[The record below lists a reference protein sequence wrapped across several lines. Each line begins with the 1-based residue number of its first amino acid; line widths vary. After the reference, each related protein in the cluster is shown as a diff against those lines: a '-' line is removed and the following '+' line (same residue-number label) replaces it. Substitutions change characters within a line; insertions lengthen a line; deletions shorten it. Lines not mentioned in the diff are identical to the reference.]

1 MFNPV
6 PDIATL
12 DVIIKETIAVISSS
26 KEQIYDIAEG
36 AREEYRRLE
45 QEVKTLQRETG
56 DVIDQ
61 VDELEQMERKARW
74 RLLEVSRDFHRYTE
88 DDIRWAY
95 EEAKNIQVELA
106 LHREREKL
114 LRQRRDDLER
124 SLRRLE
130 ETVNKAERLVSQ
142 VGVVMDYL
150 EGSLGDLSQQ
160 LEGVQQRQQLAV
172 GIIKAQEEERR
183 RVAREIH
190 DGPAQSLA
198 NLVFRIEL
206 CEKLLA
212 GKRLPELQGELAEL
226 KGLIKGG
233 LQEVRKIIFDLRPM
247 ALDDL
252 GLVPALRRYLEGLE
266 EREGLG
272 VYLAVLGEEV
282 RLASAVEVGLF
293 RIIQEAL
300 HNVIKHARAASAR
313 VTLTYGKEQLLLSV
327 KDDGLGFD
335 LKEAEDRSR
344 EGGHF
349 GLISMR
355 ERAELLGGQF
365 EVISA
370 PGQGTRIVVAVP
382 ITEGEEEWGI
392 GTDTDF
398 AGR

>member
-1 MFNPV
+1 MANPV
-6 PDIATL
+6 PDMAQL
-12 DVIIKETIAVISSS
+12 DAIIKETIAVIGSS
-26 KEQIYDIAEG
+26 KEMIYDIGEE

-45 QEVKTLQRETG
+45 EEVKKLQEETA
-56 DVIDQ
+56 DVIDR
-61 VDELEQMERKARW
+61 VDELEGLEQRARW
-74 RLLEVSRDFHRYTE
+74 RLLEVSRDFARYTE

-106 LHREREKL
+106 LCREREKL

-124 SLRRLE
+124 GLRRLE
-130 ETVNKAERLVSQ
+130 QTVRKAEKLVTQ
-142 VGVVMDYL
+142 VGVVIDYL
-150 EGSLGDLSQQ
+150 EGKLGDLSQQ
-160 LEGVQQRQQLAV
+160 LEGMQQRQQLAA

-198 NLVFRIEL
+198 NLVFRLEV

-212 GKRLPELQGELAEL
+212 AERLPELRGELAEL
-226 KGLIKGG
+226 KGLIKGS

-266 EREGLG
+266 EREGL
-272 VYLAVLGEEV
+272 VVNLAVFGQEV

-300 HNVIKHARAASAR
+300 HNVSKHARAASAR
-313 VTLTYGKEQLLLSV
+313 VILTYGQEQLLLSV
-327 KDDGLGFD
+327 RDDGRGFD
-335 LKEAEDRSR
+335 LR
-344 EGGHF
+344 EVERGGRAGGHF

-355 ERAELLGGQF
+355 ERAELLGGRF
-365 EVISA
+365 EVKSA
-370 PGQGTRIVVAVP
+370 PGQGTRITVAVP
-382 ITEGEEEWGI
+382 ITEGEEEWALEQ
-392 GTDTDF
+392 DTNF
-398 AGR
+398 AG

>member
-1 MFNPV
+1 M
-6 PDIATL
+6 AQL
-12 DVIIKETIAVISSS
+12 DAIIKETIAVIGSS
-26 KEQIYDIAEG
+26 KEMIYDIGEE

-45 QEVKTLQRETG
+45 EEVKKLQEETA
-56 DVIDQ
+56 DVIDR
-61 VDELEQMERKARW
+61 VDELEGLEQRARW
-74 RLLEVSRDFHRYTE
+74 RLLEVSRDFARYTE

-106 LHREREKL
+106 LCREREKL

-124 SLRRLE
+124 GLRRLE
-130 ETVNKAERLVSQ
+130 QTVRKAEKLVTQ
-142 VGVVMDYL
+142 VGVVIDYL
-150 EGSLGDLSQQ
+150 EGKLGDLSQQ
-160 LEGVQQRQQLAV
+160 LEGMQQRQQLAA

-198 NLVFRIEL
+198 NLVFRLEV

-212 GKRLPELQGELAEL
+212 AERLPELRGELAEL
-226 KGLIKGG
+226 KGLIKGS

-266 EREGLG
+266 EREGL
-272 VYLAVLGEEV
+272 VVNLAVFGQEV

-300 HNVIKHARAASAR
+300 HNVSKHARAASAR
-313 VTLTYGKEQLLLSV
+313 VTLTYGQEQLLLSV
-327 KDDGLGFD
+327 RDDGRGFD
-335 LKEAEDRSR
+335 LR
-344 EGGHF
+344 EVERGGRAGGHF

-355 ERAELLGGQF
+355 ERAELLGGRF
-365 EVISA
+365 EVKSA
-370 PGQGTRIVVAVP
+370 PGQGTRITVAVP
-382 ITEGEEEWGI
+382 ITEGEEEWALEQ
-392 GTDTDF
+392 DTNF
-398 AGR
+398 AG

>member
-1 MFNPV
+1 MANPV
-6 PDIATL
+6 PDMAQL
-12 DVIIKETIAVISSS
+12 DAIIKETIAVIGSS
-26 KEQIYDIAEG
+26 KEMIYDIGEE

-45 QEVKTLQRETG
+45 EEVKKLQEETA
-56 DVIDQ
+56 DVIDR
-61 VDELEQMERKARW
+61 VDELEGLEQRARW
-74 RLLEVSRDFHRYTE
+74 RLLEVSRDFARYTE

-106 LHREREKL
+106 LCREREKL

-124 SLRRLE
+124 GLRRLE
-130 ETVNKAERLVSQ
+130 QTVRKAEKLVTQ
-142 VGVVMDYL
+142 VGVVIDYL
-150 EGSLGDLSQQ
+150 EGKLGDLSQQ
-160 LEGVQQRQQLAV
+160 LEGMQQRQQLAA

-198 NLVFRIEL
+198 NLVFRLEV

-212 GKRLPELQGELAEL
+212 AERLPELRGELAEL
-226 KGLIKGG
+226 KGLIKGS

-266 EREGLG
+266 EREGL
-272 VYLAVLGEEV
+272 VVNLAVFGQEV

-300 HNVIKHARAASAR
+300 HNVSKHARAASAR
-313 VTLTYGKEQLLLSV
+313 VTLTYSQEQLLLSV
-327 KDDGLGFD
+327 RDDGRGFD
-335 LKEAEDRSR
+335 LR
-344 EGGHF
+344 EVERGGRAGGHF

-355 ERAELLGGQF
+355 ERAELLGGRF
-365 EVISA
+365 EVKSA
-370 PGQGTRIVVAVP
+370 PGQGTRITVAVP
-382 ITEGEEEWGI
+382 ITEGEEEWALEQ
-392 GTDTDF
+392 DTNF
-398 AGR
+398 AG

>member
-6 PDIATL
+6 PDITTL
-12 DVIIKETIAVISSS
+12 DVIIKETIAVIGSS
-26 KEQIYDIAEG
+26 KEQLYDIAEG

-45 QEVKTLQRETG
+45 QEVKRLQRETG
-56 DVIDQ
+56 DVIDR
-61 VDELEQMERKARW
+61 VDELEELERRARW
-74 RLLEVSRDFHRYTE
+74 RLLEVSRDFKRYTE
-88 DDIRWAY
+88 VDIRLAY

-226 KGLIKGG
+226 KELIKGG

-335 LKEAEDRSR
+335 LQEAEDRSR

-349 GLISMR
+349 GLISMW
-355 ERAELLGGQF
+355 ERAELLGGRF

>member
-1 MFNPV
+1 MANPV
-6 PDIATL
+6 PDMAQL
-12 DVIIKETIAVISSS
+12 DAIIKETIAVIGSS
-26 KEQIYDIAEG
+26 KEMIYDIGEE

-45 QEVKTLQRETG
+45 EEVKKLQEETA
-56 DVIDQ
+56 DVIDR
-61 VDELEQMERKARW
+61 VDELEGLEQRARW
-74 RLLEVSRDFHRYTE
+74 RLLEVSRDFARYTE

-106 LHREREKL
+106 LCREREKL

-124 SLRRLE
+124 GLRRLE
-130 ETVNKAERLVSQ
+130 QTVRKAEKLVTQ
-142 VGVVMDYL
+142 VGVVIDYL
-150 EGSLGDLSQQ
+150 EGKLGDLSQQ
-160 LEGVQQRQQLAV
+160 LEGMQQRQQLAA

-198 NLVFRIEL
+198 NLVFRLEV

-212 GKRLPELQGELAEL
+212 AERLPELRGELAEL
-226 KGLIKGG
+226 KGLIKGS

-266 EREGLG
+266 EREGL
-272 VYLAVLGEEV
+272 VVNLAVFGQEV

-300 HNVIKHARAASAR
+300 HNVSKHARAASAR
-313 VTLTYGKEQLLLSV
+313 VTLTYGQEQLLLSV
-327 KDDGLGFD
+327 RDDGRGFD
-335 LKEAEDRSR
+335 LREVERGGRS
-344 EGGHF
+344 GGHF

-355 ERAELLGGQF
+355 ERAELLGGRF
-365 EVISA
+365 EVKSA
-370 PGQGTRIVVAVP
+370 PGQGTRITVAVP
-382 ITEGEEEWGI
+382 ITEGEEEWALEQ
-392 GTDTDF
+392 DTNF
-398 AGR
+398 AG

>member
-1 MFNPV
+1 MANPV
-6 PDIATL
+6 PDMAQL
-12 DVIIKETIAVISSS
+12 DAIIKETIAVIGSS
-26 KEQIYDIAEG
+26 KEMIYDIGEE

-45 QEVKTLQRETG
+45 EEVKKLQEETA
-56 DVIDQ
+56 DVIDR
-61 VDELEQMERKARW
+61 VDELEGLEQRARW
-74 RLLEVSRDFHRYTE
+74 RLLEVSRDFARYTE

-106 LHREREKL
+106 LCREREKL

-124 SLRRLE
+124 GLRRLE
-130 ETVNKAERLVSQ
+130 QTVRKAEKLVTQ
-142 VGVVMDYL
+142 VGVVIDYL
-150 EGSLGDLSQQ
+150 EGKLGDLSQQ
-160 LEGVQQRQQLAV
+160 LEGMQQRQQLAA

-198 NLVFRIEL
+198 NLVFRLEV

-212 GKRLPELQGELAEL
+212 AERLPELRGELAEL
-226 KGLIKGG
+226 KGLIKGS

-266 EREGLG
+266 EREGL
-272 VYLAVLGEEV
+272 VVNLAVFGQEV

-300 HNVIKHARAASAR
+300 HNVSKHARAASAR
-313 VTLTYGKEQLLLSV
+313 VTLTYGQEQLLLSV
-327 KDDGLGFD
+327 RDDGRGFD
-335 LKEAEDRSR
+335 LR
-344 EGGHF
+344 EVERGGGAGGHF

-355 ERAELLGGQF
+355 ERAELLGGRF
-365 EVISA
+365 EVKSA
-370 PGQGTRIVVAVP
+370 PGQGTRITVAVP
-382 ITEGEEEWGI
+382 ITEGEEEWALEQ
-392 GTDTDF
+392 DTNF
-398 AGR
+398 AG

>member
-1 MFNPV
+1 MANPV
-6 PDIATL
+6 PDMAQL
-12 DVIIKETIAVISSS
+12 DAIIKETIAVIGSS
-26 KEQIYDIAEG
+26 KEMIYDIGEE

-45 QEVKTLQRETG
+45 EEVKKLQEETA
-56 DVIDQ
+56 DVIDR
-61 VDELEQMERKARW
+61 VDELEGLEQRARW
-74 RLLEVSRDFHRYTE
+74 RLLEVSRDFARYTE

-106 LHREREKL
+106 LCREREKL

-124 SLRRLE
+124 GLRRLE
-130 ETVNKAERLVSQ
+130 QTVRKAEKLVTQ
-142 VGVVMDYL
+142 VGVVIDYL
-150 EGSLGDLSQQ
+150 EGKLGDLSQQ
-160 LEGVQQRQQLAV
+160 LEGMQQRQQLAA

-198 NLVFRIEL
+198 NLVFRLEV

-212 GKRLPELQGELAEL
+212 AERLPELRGELAEL
-226 KGLIKGG
+226 KGLIKGS

-266 EREGLG
+266 EREGL
-272 VYLAVLGEEV
+272 VVNLAVFGQEV

-300 HNVIKHARAASAR
+300 HNVSKHARAASAR
-313 VTLTYGKEQLLLSV
+313 VTLTYGQEQLLLSV
-327 KDDGLGFD
+327 RDDGRGFD
-335 LKEAEDRSR
+335 LR
-344 EGGHF
+344 EVERGGRAGGHF

-355 ERAELLGGQF
+355 ERAELLGGRF
-365 EVISA
+365 EVKSA
-370 PGQGTRIVVAVP
+370 PGQGTRISVAVP
-382 ITEGEEEWGI
+382 ITEGEEEWALEQ
-392 GTDTDF
+392 DTNF
-398 AGR
+398 AG

>member
-1 MFNPV
+1 MANPV
-6 PDIATL
+6 PDMAQL
-12 DVIIKETIAVISSS
+12 DAIIKETIAVIGSS
-26 KEQIYDIAEG
+26 KEMIYDIGEE

-45 QEVKTLQRETG
+45 EEVKKLQEETA
-56 DVIDQ
+56 DVIDR
-61 VDELEQMERKARW
+61 VDELEGLEQRARW
-74 RLLEVSRDFHRYTE
+74 RLLEVSRDFARYTE

-106 LHREREKL
+106 LCREREKL

-124 SLRRLE
+124 GLRRLE
-130 ETVNKAERLVSQ
+130 QTVRKAEKLVTQ
-142 VGVVMDYL
+142 VGVVIDYL
-150 EGSLGDLSQQ
+150 EGKLGDLSQQ
-160 LEGVQQRQQLAV
+160 LEGMQQRQQLAA

-198 NLVFRIEL
+198 NLVFRLEV

-212 GKRLPELQGELAEL
+212 AERLPELRGELAEL
-226 KGLIKGG
+226 KGLIKGS

-266 EREGLG
+266 EREGL
-272 VYLAVLGEEV
+272 VVNLAVFGQEV

-300 HNVIKHARAASAR
+300 HNVSKHARAASAR
-313 VTLTYGKEQLLLSV
+313 VTLTYGQEQILLSV
-327 KDDGLGFD
+327 RDDGRGFD
-335 LKEAEDRSR
+335 LR
-344 EGGHF
+344 EVERGGRAGGHF

-355 ERAELLGGQF
+355 ERAELLGGRF
-365 EVISA
+365 EVKSA
-370 PGQGTRIVVAVP
+370 PGQGTRITVAVP
-382 ITEGEEEWGI
+382 ITEGEEEWALEQ
-392 GTDTDF
+392 DTNF
-398 AGR
+398 AG

>member
-1 MFNPV
+1 MANPV
-6 PDIATL
+6 PDMAQL
-12 DVIIKETIAVISSS
+12 DAIIKETIAVIGSS
-26 KEQIYDIAEG
+26 KEMIYDIGEE

-45 QEVKTLQRETG
+45 EEVKKLQEETA
-56 DVIDQ
+56 DVIDR
-61 VDELEQMERKARW
+61 VDELEGLEQRARW
-74 RLLEVSRDFHRYTE
+74 RLLEVSRDFARYTE

-106 LHREREKL
+106 LCREREKL

-124 SLRRLE
+124 GLRRLE
-130 ETVNKAERLVSQ
+130 QTVRKAEKLVTQ
-142 VGVVMDYL
+142 VGVVIDYL
-150 EGSLGDLSQQ
+150 EGKLGDLSQQ
-160 LEGVQQRQQLAV
+160 LEGMQQRQQLAA

-198 NLVFRIEL
+198 NLVFRLEV

-212 GKRLPELQGELAEL
+212 AERLPELRGELAEL
-226 KGLIKGG
+226 KGLIKGS

-266 EREGLG
+266 EREGL
-272 VYLAVLGEEV
+272 VVNLAVFGQEV

-300 HNVIKHARAASAR
+300 HNVSKHARAASAR
-313 VTLTYGKEQLLLSV
+313 VTLTYGQEQLLLSV
-327 KDDGLGFD
+327 RDDGRGFD
-335 LKEAEDRSR
+335 LR
-344 EGGHF
+344 EVERGGRAGGHF

-355 ERAELLGGQF
+355 ERAELLGGRF
-365 EVISA
+365 EVKSA
-370 PGQGTRIVVAVP
+370 PGQGTRITLAVP
-382 ITEGEEEWGI
+382 ITEGEEEWALEQ
-392 GTDTDF
+392 DTNF
-398 AGR
+398 AG

>member
-1 MFNPV
+1 MANPV
-6 PDIATL
+6 PDMAQL
-12 DVIIKETIAVISSS
+12 DAIIKETIAVIGSS
-26 KEQIYDIAEG
+26 KEMIYDIGEE

-45 QEVKTLQRETG
+45 EEVKKLQEEPA
-56 DVIDQ
+56 DVIDR
-61 VDELEQMERKARW
+61 VDELEGLEQRARW
-74 RLLEVSRDFHRYTE
+74 RLLEVSRDFARYTE

-106 LHREREKL
+106 LCREREKL

-124 SLRRLE
+124 GLRRLE
-130 ETVNKAERLVSQ
+130 QTVRKAEKLVTQ
-142 VGVVMDYL
+142 VGVVIDYL
-150 EGSLGDLSQQ
+150 EGKLGDLSQQ
-160 LEGVQQRQQLAV
+160 LEGMQQRQQLAA

-198 NLVFRIEL
+198 NLVFRLEV

-212 GKRLPELQGELAEL
+212 AERLPELRGELAEL
-226 KGLIKGG
+226 KGLIKGS

-266 EREGLG
+266 EREGL
-272 VYLAVLGEEV
+272 VVNLAVFGQEV

-300 HNVIKHARAASAR
+300 HNVSKHARAASAR
-313 VTLTYGKEQLLLSV
+313 VTLTYGQEQLLLSV
-327 KDDGLGFD
+327 RDDGRGFD
-335 LKEAEDRSR
+335 LR
-344 EGGHF
+344 EVERGGRAGGHF

-355 ERAELLGGQF
+355 ERAELLGGRF
-365 EVISA
+365 EVKSA
-370 PGQGTRIVVAVP
+370 PGQGTRITVAVP
-382 ITEGEEEWGI
+382 ITEGEEEWALEQ
-392 GTDTDF
+392 DTNF
-398 AGR
+398 AG